1 MSVPMMFKKL
11 FHTGYA
17 VRDVDKAISS
27 LGAKFGITD
36 WKILRL
42 PEDSPGRALA
52 FAYAHD
58 MMIELVDIKAGQ
70 VPIYNAWIPEDE
82 CAIRLHHLGYLV
94 ANEAEWQSVAQR
106 FERLGVPL
114 AIDAEMGDL
123 LLYRYFD
130 TTALLG
136 HYSEFVLMKPDGEGF
151 WDSVP
156 RN

>member
-1 MSVPMMFKKL
+1 MPVPMVLHKL

-17 VRDVDKAISS
+17 VKDVDKAIAS
-27 LGAKFGITD
+27 LGEKFGITE

-52 FAYAHD
+52 FAHAHD

-70 VPIYNAWIPEDE
+70 VPIYNDWIPEDE
-82 CAIRLHHLGYLV
+82 SAIRLHHLGYRV
-94 ANEAEWQSVAQR
+94 DNETEWQSVARQ

-123 LLYRYFD
+123 LFYRYFD

-136 HYSEFVLMKPDGEGF
+136 HFCEFVMMKPGAQSF

>member
-1 MSVPMMFKKL
+1 MMFKKL

-17 VRDVDKAISS
+17 VKDVDKAISS
-27 LGAKFGITD
+27 LGEKFGITD

-70 VPIYNAWIPEDE
+70 VPVYNDWIPEDE
-82 CAIRLHHLGYLV
+82 SAIRLHHLGYMV
-94 ANEAEWQSVAQR
+94 DNEAEWQSVTRQ

-123 LLYRYFD
+123 LSYRYFD
-130 TTALLG
+130 TTPLLG
-136 HYSEFVLMKPDGEGF
+136 HYSEFVLMKPGGRGF
-151 WDSVP
+151 WESVP

>member
-1 MSVPMMFKKL
+1 MTVPMMFKKL

-27 LGAKFGITD
+27 LGDKFGIMD

-42 PEDSPGRALA
+42 PEESPGRAL
-52 FAYAHD
+52 
-58 MMIELVDIKAGQ
+58 
-70 VPIYNAWIPEDE
+70 
-82 CAIRLHHLGYLV
+82 AIRLHHLGYMV
-94 ANEAEWQSVAQR
+94 DNEAEWQSVRRQ

-123 LLYRYFD
+123 LSYRYFD
-130 TTALLG
+130 TTPLLG
-136 HYSEFVLMKPDGEGF
+136 HYSEFVLMKPGGRGF
-151 WDSVP
+151 WESVP

>member
-1 MSVPMMFKKL
+1 MLFKNL

-17 VRDVDKAISS
+17 VGDVDKAIRS
-27 LGAKFGITD
+27 LGEKFGITE

-58 MMIELVDIKAGQ
+58 MMIELVAIKPGE
-70 VPIYNAWIPEDE
+70 VPIYNDWIPRDDS
-82 CAIRLHHLGYLV
+82 ALRLHHLGYLV
-94 ANEAEWQSVAQR
+94 ENQAEWRNVAVQ

-123 LLYRYFD
+123 LSYRYFD
-130 TTALLG
+130 TTPLLG
-136 HYSEFVLMKPDGEGF
+136 HYSEFVLMKPGAQDF